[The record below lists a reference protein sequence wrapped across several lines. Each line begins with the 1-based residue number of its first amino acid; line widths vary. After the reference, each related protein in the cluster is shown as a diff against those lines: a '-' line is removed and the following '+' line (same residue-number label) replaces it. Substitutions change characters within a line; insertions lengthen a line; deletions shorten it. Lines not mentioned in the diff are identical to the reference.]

1 MNWADWA
8 IIAVLGFSVLISAVR
23 GFIKEALSLV
33 IWLAAAIIA
42 SIFHDE
48 LALWLVDLIST
59 PSLRMLTA
67 WITLF
72 IVVLIIGGICSY
84 LLGKL
89 VEATGLTGTDR
100 LLGVLFGLTRGLIII
115 MVVLLVLTEI
125 LPVTEDLWWQESRLI
140 SFFMQFENFAREAG
154 AAVLG
159 FLKNL
164 L

>member
-8 IIAVLGFSVLISAVR
+8 IIAVLGFSALISAVR

-33 IWLAAAIIA
+33 IWLTAAIVA
-42 SIFHDE
+42 SIFHDD
-48 LALWLVDLIST
+48 LALWLIDIIST

-72 IVVLIIGGICSY
+72 IAVLIIGGICSY

-100 LLGVLFGLTRGLIII
+100 LLGVLFGITRGLIII
-115 MVVLLVLTEI
+115 MVVLIVLTEI
-125 LPVTEDLWWQESRLI
+125 LPVAEDAWWQESRLI
-140 SFFMQFENFAREAG
+140 SFFMQFEDIARESG

>member
-100 LLGVLFGLTRGLIII
+100 LLGV
-115 MVVLLVLTEI
+115 VVLLVLTEI
-125 LPVTEDLWWQESRLI
+125 LPVAEDVWWQESRLI
-140 SFFMQFENFAREAG
+140 SFFMQFEHFAREAG

>member
-84 LLGKL
+84 LLG
-89 VEATGLTGTDR
+89 
-100 LLGVLFGLTRGLIII
+100 
-115 MVVLLVLTEI
+115 
-125 LPVTEDLWWQESRLI
+125 
-140 SFFMQFENFAREAG
+140 
-154 AAVLG
+154 
-159 FLKNL
+159 
-164 L
+164 

>member
-72 IVVLIIGGICSY
+72 IGVLIIGSICNY

-100 LLGVLFGLTRGLIII
+100 LLGMLFGLTRGLIII
-115 MVVLLVLTEI
+115 MVVLVVLTEI
-125 LPVTEDLWWQESRLI
+125 LPVAEDLWWQESRLI
-140 SFFMQFENFAREAG
+140 SFFMQFEDLARESG
-154 AAVLG
+154 AAVLS
-159 FLKNL
+159 FLQNL

>member
-1 MNWADWA
+1 
-8 IIAVLGFSVLISAVR
+8 
-23 GFIKEALSLV
+23 
-33 IWLAAAIIA
+33 
-42 SIFHDE
+42 
-48 LALWLVDLIST
+48 
-59 PSLRMLTA
+59 MLTA

-125 LPVTEDLWWQESRLI
+125 LPVAEDVWWQESHLI
-140 SFFMQFENFAREAG
+140 SFFMQFEHFAREAG

>member
-8 IIAVLGFSVLISAVR
+8 IIGVLGFSVLISAVR

-33 IWLAAAIIA
+33 IWLTAAIVA
-42 SIFHDE
+42 SIFHDD
-48 LALWLVDLIST
+48 LAVWLVDVIST

-67 WITLF
+67 WVVLF
-72 IVVLIIGGICSY
+72 IAVLIIGGICNY

-100 LLGVLFGLTRGLIII
+100 LLGVLFGLTRGLVII

-125 LPVTEDLWWQESRLI
+125 LPVAEDRWWQESRLI
-140 SFFMQFENFAREAG
+140 AFFMQFENVAREAG